1 MTSIASIN
9 VPITVSNIWTRNSS
23 LMSTNARISESIN
36 KISSTFYNA
45 TLSFYPLDDSTD
57 TGEYHCTF
65 TLVPISL
72 YIQNTSTTANINIMV
87 RGKSF
92 MFHKT
97 FYFIF

>member
-9 VPITVSNIWTRNSS
+9 VPITVSNIWTRDSS
-23 LMSTNARISESIN
+23 LISTSTRISESIN
-36 KISSTFYNA
+36 KIFSTFYNA

-65 TLVPISL
+65 TLVPRSL
-72 YIQNTSTTANINIMV
+72 YIQNTSTTANITVMV

-92 MFHKT
+92 KFHKT
-97 FYFIF
+97 FYIIF